1 MAVSLDESLSPF
13 DNLKRTTGVS
23 DRLLDSEIKER
34 DFHTLG
40 RYFDTLSGLLERLNL
55 IPAEHADINRTAD
68 RDGIQAGV
76 AHALRLWHRVDPS
89 RATFRNLVEI
99 LVTLRRMDIANQV
112 CKYIVKV

>member
-1 MAVSLDESLSPF
+1 MS
-13 DNLKRTTGVS
+13 N
-23 DRLLDSEIKER
+23 RLLDLEIKER

-40 RYFDTLSGLLERLNL
+40 IYFDTLSGLLEKLNL
-55 IPAEHADINRTAD
+55 KPAERADVNKTAD

-99 LVTLRRMDIANQV
+99 LVTLRRMDIAAQV
-112 CKYIVKV
+112 CKYIVEI